1 MVSLFEKVQTAR
13 HLQTREDLSHIE
25 DDWIID
31 KLIPSSQAGVIIAP
45 MKSMK
50 SSVTMQ
56 MAENVSRG
64 TYFFGLKTKQSKT
77 LIIDNEDTDRELNK
91 RLRNK
96 GEASEDLFFLTGGE
110 FKLDNHYH
118 MQLLSKFIKDND
130 IKFVIFDNLMTMFPK
145 SKLYTD
151 DFGAMLDKITAMKLF
166 FQDVTFIM
174 VAHANKAVYA
184 QSMREK
190 NFEVNPAEAL
200 GGSELTAWAEFMLV
214 LSPKQG
220 KHHKYSKLSVE
231 ARGYSFEES
240 MNFAYVNDIFVCKR
254 DDDKRDLPPEMVQE
268 EAKTGEQFIEI
279 LKDAGKVTE
288 IND

>member
-1 MVSLFEKVQTAR
+1 MGLFEKVQTAR
-13 HLQTREDLSHIE
+13 HLQTREDLSNAE
-25 DDWIID
+25 DDW
-31 KLIPSSQAGVIIAP
+31 LVEGLVPAGQAGVLIAP

-50 SSVTMQ
+50 SSMTMQ
-56 MAENVSRG
+56 MAEDVSRG
-64 TYFFGLKTKQSKT
+64 RDFFGLKTKQVRT
-77 LIIDNEDTDRELNK
+77 LIIDQEDTDRELNK

-110 FKLDNHYH
+110 FRLDNHYH

-130 IKFVIFDNLMTMFPK
+130 IKFVVFDNLMTMFPK

-151 DFGAMLDKITAMKLF
+151 DFGEMLDKITAMKLF

-174 VAHANKAVYA
+174 VAHANKAAYA

-200 GGSELTAWAEFMLV
+200 GASELTAWAEFMLI

-220 KHHKYSKLSVE
+220 KYHKYSKLSVE
-231 ARGYSFEES
+231 ARGYSFEEN
-240 MNFAYVNDIFVCKR
+240 MNFAYVNDVFVCKR
-254 DDDKRDLPPEMVQE
+254 DGDKRDLPPEMLQE
-268 EAKTGEQFIEI
+268 EAKSGEHFIEI
-279 LKDAGKVTE
+279 LKEEGKVTE
-288 IND
+288 IKD

>member
-1 MVSLFEKVQTAR
+1 MELFDKVQTAR
-13 HLQTREDLSHIE
+13 HLQTRADLSNIE
-25 DDWIID
+25 EDWVID
-31 KLIPSSQAGVIIAP
+31 KLIPTAQAGVLIAP

-56 MAENVSRG
+56 MAEDVSRG
-64 TYFFGLKTKQSKT
+64 RDFFGLKTKQMRT

-96 GEASEDLFFLTGGE
+96 GEASEDLFFLTGGV
-110 FKLDNHYH
+110 FKLDRKDH
-118 MQLLSKFIKDND
+118 MQKLSRFIKDND

-151 DFGAMLDKITAMKLF
+151 DFGEMLERITSMKLF

-174 VAHANKAVYA
+174 VAHANKSVYA

-220 KHHKYSKLSVE
+220 KHHKYSRLSVE
-231 ARGYSFEES
+231 ARGYSFDEE

-254 DDDKRDLPPEMVQE
+254 GNDKRNLPPEMLQE
-268 EAKTGEQFIEI
+268 ETKTGEEFIEI
-279 LKDAGKVTE
+279 LKEEGKVTE

>member
-1 MVSLFEKVQTAR
+1 MGTLFDKVQTAR

-31 KLIPSSQAGVIIAP
+31 GLIPTAQAGVLIAP

-56 MAENVSRG
+56 MAEDVSRG
-64 TYFFGLKTKQSKT
+64 RDFFGLKTKKVKT
-77 LIIDNEDTDRELNK
+77 LILDNEDTDRELNK

-96 GEASEDLFFLTGGE
+96 GEASEDLYFLTGGE

-118 MQLLSKFIKDND
+118 MQLLSKFIKDNE

-268 EAKTGEQFIEI
+268 EAKTGEQFMEI
-279 LKDAGKVTE
+279 LKEEGKVTE
-288 IND
+288 IEG

>member
-1 MVSLFEKVQTAR
+1 MGTLFDKIQTAR

-31 KLIPSSQAGVIIAP
+31 GLIPTAQAGVLIAP

-56 MAENVSRG
+56 MAEDVSRG
-64 TYFFGLKTKQSKT
+64 RDFFGLKTKKVKT
-77 LIIDNEDTDRELNK
+77 LILDNEDTDRELNK

-96 GEASEDLFFLTGGE
+96 GEASEDLYFLTGGE

-118 MQLLSKFIKDND
+118 MQLLSKFIKDNE

-254 DDDKRDLPPEMVQE
+254 DDDKRELPPEMVQE
-268 EAKTGEQFIEI
+268 EAKTGEEFIEI
-279 LKDAGKVTE
+279 LKEEGKVTE

>member
-1 MVSLFEKVQTAR
+1 MGTLFDKVQTAR

-31 KLIPSSQAGVIIAP
+31 GLIPTAQAGVLIAP

-56 MAENVSRG
+56 MAEDVSRG
-64 TYFFGLKTKQSKT
+64 RDFFGLKTKQVKT
-77 LIIDNEDTDRELNK
+77 LILDNEDTDRELNK

-220 KHHKYSKLSVE
+220 KHHKYSKLTVE

-254 DDDKRDLPPEMVQE
+254 GEDKRNLPPEMLQE

-279 LKDAGKVTE
+279 LKEEGKVTE
-288 IND
+288 VND

>member
-1 MVSLFEKVQTAR
+1 MGTLFDKVQTAR

-31 KLIPSSQAGVIIAP
+31 GLIPTAQAGVLIAP

-56 MAENVSRG
+56 MAEDVSHGRD
-64 TYFFGLKTKQSKT
+64 FFGLKTKKVKT
-77 LIIDNEDTDRELNK
+77 LILDNEDTDRELNK

-96 GEASEDLFFLTGGE
+96 GEASEDLYFLTGGE

-151 DFGAMLDKITAMKLF
+151 DFGSMLDKITAMKLF

-174 VAHANKAVYA
+174 VAHANKSVYA

-190 NFEVNPAEAL
+190 TFEVNPAEAL

-220 KHHKYSKLSVE
+220 KHHKYSKLTVE

-254 DDDKRDLPPEMVQE
+254 GEDKRNLPPEMLQE
-268 EAKTGEQFIEI
+268 EAKTGEQFMEI
-279 LKDAGKVTE
+279 LKEEGKVTE
-288 IND
+288 VND

>member
-1 MVSLFEKVQTAR
+1 MGTLFDKVQTAR

-31 KLIPSSQAGVIIAP
+31 GLIPTAQAGVIIAP

-56 MAENVSRG
+56 MAEDVSRG
-64 TYFFGLKTKQSKT
+64 RDFFGLKTKKVKT
-77 LIIDNEDTDRELNK
+77 LILDNEDTDRELNK

-151 DFGAMLDKITAMKLF
+151 DFGSMLDKITAMKLF

-231 ARGYSFEES
+231 ARGYSFEET

-254 DDDKRDLPPEMVQE
+254 DDDKRELPPEMVQE
-268 EAKTGEQFIEI
+268 EAKTGEEFIEI
-279 LKDAGKVTE
+279 LKEEGKVTE